1 MPGYEIIE
9 KKNLK
14 TFNLNGIKPYDIK
27 IGFLDF
33 LREVRNYS
41 REIER
46 YSSFLVFGI
55 EEVLFMSDD
64 RIAISKEIHKILQS
78 GASDFQR
85 KMIQVQIACKDEL
98 TKGEMLY
105 LIYRKEKLTL
115 DYIFGSTSTHDVN
128 GIKIYT
134 TGFNLSS

>member
-14 TFNLNGIKPYDIK
+14 TFNSEGIEPNEIK

-33 LREVRNYS
+33 LREVKNYS
-41 REIER
+41 GEIKP
-46 YSSFLVFGI
+46 YSSFLVVGI
-55 EEVLFMSDD
+55 EEVLFMADD

-78 GASDFQR
+78 GASDLQR

-98 TKGEMLY
+98 KRGASLY
-105 LIYRKEKLTL
+105 LIYHKEELSL
-115 DYIFGSTSTHDVN
+115 DYIFGSTSPYDVN
-128 GIKIYT
+128 GIKIYK